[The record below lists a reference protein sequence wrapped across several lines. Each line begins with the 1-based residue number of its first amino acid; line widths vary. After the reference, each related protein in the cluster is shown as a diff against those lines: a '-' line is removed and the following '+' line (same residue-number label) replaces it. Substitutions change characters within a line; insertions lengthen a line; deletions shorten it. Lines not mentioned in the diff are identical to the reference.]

1 MLLLIDPARDGG
13 HNTYICRG
21 SDRQIEPLGPDV
33 ESPLHSCWD
42 KITVKNRRGG
52 SLTREGGFRNPWN
65 PPLAFP
71 LGIGRIAFFQ
81 LQKKILCIPLF
92 LDHHKNNQNCPKRI
106 HPQYTYTLY
115 ATLKLVYFRKFSSS
129 QMILNY
135 TLQAPKKTKTKVK
148 TSVNVVTC
156 YSRKLSSN
164 GCLHS
169 HLIT

>member
-1 MLLLIDPARDGG
+1 MEDTTPTFAAVVTARSNRSVQMSRVHYTLAGIKSLL
-13 HNTYICRG
+13 
-21 SDRQIEPLGPDV
+21 
-33 ESPLHSCWD
+33 
-42 KITVKNRRGG
+42 KIGEGG

-65 PPLAFP
+65 PPLATP

-92 LDHHKNNQNCPKRI
+92 LDHHKNNQNCSKRI

-115 ATLKLVYFRKFSSS
+115 ATLKLVYFRKVSSS

-148 TSVNVVTC
+148 TPVNVVTC